1 MFRDWLK
8 YFVWLTVIVFVCL
21 LSMMTFAIRES
32 LGSWAVMLFLIGQTA
47 LCAYFLVLLN
57 EKADRK

>member
-8 YFVWLTVIVFVCL
+8 CFVWLTVIVFV
-21 LSMMTFAIRES
+21 LSMMTFAIMES

-57 EKADRK
+57 GEEDGE

>member
-8 YFVWLTVIVFVCL
+8 CFVWLTVIVFV
-21 LSMMTFAIRES
+21 LSLMTFAIRES
-32 LGSWAVMLFLIGQTA
+32 IGLWGVMLFLVGQTA

-57 EKADRK
+57 GKEDE